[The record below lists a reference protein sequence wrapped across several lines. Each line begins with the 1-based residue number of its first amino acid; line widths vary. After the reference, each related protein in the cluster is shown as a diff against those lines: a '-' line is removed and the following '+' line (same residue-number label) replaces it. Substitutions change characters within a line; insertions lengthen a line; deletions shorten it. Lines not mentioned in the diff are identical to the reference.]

1 MPHQN
6 CVAITINL
14 TSELSDYPFVL
25 FLERRVSKSR
35 RFGWKRFQWE
45 TWPGPDRRAQQIGSL
60 SKSYAVLRLNISGGK
75 EEKMQGRTCVSALG
89 AHMGAPPT
97 DPGVGW

>member
-6 CVAITINL
+6 YVAITINL

-35 RFGWKRFQWE
+35 LV
-45 TWPGPDRRAQQIGSL
+45 QIKAVPMRNMTGS
-60 SKSYAVLRLNISGGK
+60 G
-75 EEKMQGRTCVSALG
+75 
-89 AHMGAPPT
+89 
-97 DPGVGW
+97 